1 MGIFLMM
8 FILFF
13 PVAVAPAVYW
23 TGMKSERAMNR
34 VAIASLA
41 VEMAA
46 AAYAAW
52 VVKYSQI
59 YFHAPGIMT
68 TGFEVKLDSLRAV
81 FVLIAAVMWLLCGIY
96 CMWHMKHQSGKPRFY
111 AFYMSTLSAA
121 VGVFMSENAVNMF
134 AFFEIMAIMSY
145 VLVVH
150 NQDRNAHESGK
161 FYLAMSIV
169 TGLVTLL
176 GIVLFYTHSGSL
188 SISQIANSAKTMG
201 AGKYAAA
208 FLMSFGFLAKACIF
222 PLHIWL
228 PGAYSHATMPVTIIL
243 STVLSKAGIFG
254 IMTVSFILGWDKHFS
269 QVIMALALTSMLL
282 GGTLAL
288 LKTDVKEKLAYGSMS
303 QMGYITLAVS
313 AVGLVTGAHRGEA
326 IMAAVYHCVNH
337 ALFKGVIFMAFGII
351 CVKAKSSDINE
362 VKWIGKGKKMIAA
375 MLIFA
380 AASNMGIVGSSG
392 FISKTMIHH
401 GLSYYGSGF
410 DMKYIGI
417 LLEAAFLI
425 SSGITVAYL
434 IKLTRA
440 VFALDFKKRHTNE
453 NECEKLDDAR
463 YAYLPMALACAIML
477 ALAIRPN
484 VIFNIAGS
492 RIMGA
497 DIYPDEIY
505 FYSFKSAAYS
515 IIVCIVGLI
524 IYSMSKLKTA
534 HFKNGYRI
542 YIDPSQ
548 EWMHIKNDIY
558 MPLCGKIFY
567 LSDKVLG
574 KIDGVEMFTVG
585 LAEKFI
591 VKLSQEY
598 KTCEKAPNTKE

>member
-8 FILFF
+8 FILFL
-13 PVAVAPAVYW
+13 PVAAAPAVYW
-23 TGMKSERAMNR
+23 IGMKSEEVMNK
-34 VAIASLA
+34 VVIASLA

-46 AAYAAW
+46 AAYAVL

-81 FVLIAAVMWLLCGIY
+81 FVLIAAVMWFLCGIY

-111 AFYMSTLSAA
+111 AFYMSTLSAT

-145 VLVVH
+145 ALVVH
-150 NQDRNAHESGK
+150 NQDRKAHESGK

-188 SISQIANSAKTMG
+188 SISHIANSSNTMG
-201 AGKYAAA
+201 YGKYAAA

-228 PGAYSHATMPVTIIL
+228 PGTYSHATMPVTIIL

-254 IMTVSFILGWDKHFS
+254 IMTVGFILGWDRNFS
-269 QVIMALALTSMLL
+269 QMIMALALTSMLL
-282 GGTLAL
+282 GGILAL

-313 AVGLVTGAHRGEA
+313 SVGLVTGSHRGEA
-326 IMAAVYHCVNH
+326 VMAAAYHCINH
-337 ALFKGVIFMAFGII
+337 ALFKGVIFMVFGII
-351 CVKAKSSDINE
+351 CARSKSSDINDL
-362 VKWIGKGKKMIAA
+362 KWDGRGKKMIAA
-375 MLIFA
+375 MLMFA

-401 GLSYYGSGF
+401 GLSYYGRGV
-410 DMKYIGI
+410 DMKYIGT
-417 LLEAAFLI
+417 LLEIAFLI

-434 IKLTRA
+434 IKLIRA
-440 VFALDFKKRHTNE
+440 AFAPDFKRGNINE
-453 NECEKLDDAR
+453 NEGKKSDDMK

-477 ALAIRPN
+477 ALAIRPHA
-484 VIFNIAGS
+484 IFDIAGS
-492 RIMGA
+492 RIMGM

-515 IIVCIVGLI
+515 LIVCMVGLI

-534 HFKNGYRI
+534 HFKNGYRV

-558 MPLCGKIFY
+558 MPLCGKIFH

-574 KIDGVEMFTVG
+574 KIDSVEMFTVG
-585 LAEKFI
+585 LAEKFV

-598 KTCEKAPNTKE
+598 KTCEKAPNTKK